1 LNRQKLSLLVAIAAA
16 LALVLTA
23 CGSSSSNNTSPTSSN
38 AANVSPGSSS
48 TSSSSATAG
57 FQTIRYDTTPGSVA
71 TIELASY
78 LGYIPGIAIRSV
90 GVVLGGPASIQA
102 TATGADDIGEAFN
115 GTIVAAV
122 AAGAKL
128 KAVIGAYGS
137 DDKAYNGILVK
148 SNSPIH
154 SAKDLIGK
162 TVGVN
167 TLGANA
173 TEVSDVWLA
182 KEGLTPAQIKQVEFV
197 VVSPTQAA
205 EALEAGRIDA
215 AFLSVQDFEPVLGQD
230 KVRSLM
236 TDIGVLGPY
245 TGGSFVLSPSFIQS
259 HPAETRELV
268 TGLAKANHWLQ
279 VTPRA
284 KVVSAEEKILVLHGR
299 RSDAKFIDAWQS
311 AGVAEPYGYIKPTDF
326 SEWFAPMEA
335 AGQLKPG
342 QVTLSRLYTNEF
354 NAYAPH

>member
-1 LNRQKLSLLVAIAAA
+1 VALV
-16 LALVLTA
+16 ALVLTA
-23 CGSSSSNNTSPTSSN
+23 CGSSSSNSTSADSSN
-38 AANVSPGSSS
+38 AANVSGGSGS
-48 TSSSSATAG
+48 TSSKPG

-78 LGYIPGIAIRSV
+78 LGYIPGIPIKSV

-102 TATGADDIGEAFN
+102 TATGADDIGQAFN
-115 GTIVAAV
+115 GSIVAAI

-137 DDKAYNGILVK
+137 DSNAYSGILVK
-148 SNSPIH
+148 SGSSIH

-173 TEVSDVWLA
+173 TEVADLWLA
-182 KEGLTPAQIKQVEFV
+182 KQGLTPAQIKKVEFV

-205 EALEAGRIDA
+205 EALEAGRIDSA
-215 AFLSVQDFEPVLGQD
+215 YLSVQDLEPVLQKGQI
-230 KVRSLM
+230 RSLM

-245 TGGSFVLSPSFIQS
+245 TGGSFVLNPSFIQS
-259 HPAETRELV
+259 HPAETKELV

-284 KVVSAEEKILVLHGR
+284 KVVAVEEKVLTLHGR
-299 RSDAKFIDAWQS
+299 SSDAKFIQAWES

-326 SEWFAPMEA
+326 SEWFKPMELT
-335 AGQLKPG
+335 GQLKPG
-342 QVTLSRLYTNEF
+342 QVTLSQLYTNQF
-354 NAYAPH
+354 NPYATH

>member
-1 LNRQKLSLLVAIAAA
+1 LNRKKLSLLVAVVA
-16 LALVLTA
+16 LVALVLTA
-23 CGSSSSNNTSPTSSN
+23 CGSSSSNSTSVDSSN
-38 AANVSPGSSS
+38 AANVSGSSPS
-48 TSSSSATAG
+48 KPG

-78 LGYIPGIAIRSV
+78 LGYIPGIPIKSV

-102 TATGADDIGEAFN
+102 TATGADDIGQAFN
-115 GTIVAAV
+115 GSIVAAI

-137 DDKAYNGILVK
+137 DSKAYSGILVK
-148 SNSPIH
+148 SGSSIH

-173 TEVSDVWLA
+173 TEVADLWLA
-182 KEGLTPAQIKQVEFV
+182 KQGLTPAQIKKVEFV

-205 EALEAGRIDA
+205 EALEAGRIDSA
-215 AFLSVQDFEPVLGQD
+215 YLSVQDFEPVLQKGQI
-230 KVRSLM
+230 RSLM

-259 HPAETRELV
+259 HPAETKELV

-284 KVVSAEEKILVLHGR
+284 KVVAVEEKVLTLHGR
-299 RSDAKFIDAWQS
+299 SSDAKFIQAWES
-311 AGVAEPYGYIKPTDF
+311 AGVAEPYGSIKPTDF
-326 SEWFAPMEA
+326 SEWFKPMELT
-335 AGQLKPG
+335 GQLKPG
-342 QVTLSRLYTNEF
+342 QVTLSQLYTNQF
-354 NAYAPH
+354 NPYATH